1 MAQVYRKPYTK
12 GGKTMYRKKWYIRY
26 RDPNGKRH
34 DVPGYT
40 DKKATLTYALQLEK
54 RAEQL
59 HTGVITET
67 DDHQKTPIA
76 AHLEAF
82 RHYLTKKGSTPKQ
95 VHTVLVRATR
105 LMNECNFMYSYHIN
119 AARAQEFLTDIRQP
133 VKKDG
138 KVFKK
143 GVSQQ
148 TANFYLK
155 AAKQFLNWMIR
166 EHRLIHNPLSGLQCG
181 NVNLDR
187 RHDRRALTIP
197 ELSQLLHATEANRK
211 RSFRG
216 LKGRDRW
223 ALYLLASCTGLRVSE
238 LASLRP
244 TSFLLAGDC
253 PTVKLQAAYAKN
265 RQEAS
270 QPLPPTIVGP
280 LKQYLAKKPANK
292 LLWRGEWITKAA
304 MMMRGDLK
312 AAGIAYKTEE
322 GYADFHA
329 LRHSFIS
336 IAANSG
342 AKPKIVQDLARHG
355 DIRITMN
362 RYAHTQLKERS
373 EAVAKFPLL
382 SLTDSNNGEKPS
394 LPCRPQ
400 CRPEKATQGDNKG
413 LTDTVVHD
421 ERTNTELK
429 KSA

>member
-54 RAEQL
+54 KAEQL
-59 HTGVITET
+59 HTGVITQE
-67 DDHQKTPIA
+67 DDHQKTPINT
-76 AHLEAF
+76 HLALF
-82 RHYLTKKGSTPKQ
+82 RDFLTKKGCTPKQ

-105 LMNECNFMYSYHIN
+105 LMVECKFLFPYQIN
-119 AARAQEFLTDIRQP
+119 PARAQEFLTAIKQP
-133 VKKDG
+133 TKKDG
-138 KVFKK
+138 VIIKK

-155 AAKQFLNWMIR
+155 AAKQFLNWMVR
-166 EHRLIHNPLSGLQCG
+166 DHRLIHNPLSGLQCG

-197 ELSQLLHATEANRK
+197 EISQLLHATETNRK

-244 TSFLLAGDC
+244 TSFLLTGDC

-270 QPLPPTIVGP
+270 QPLPPMIIEP

-292 LLWRGEWITKAA
+292 LLWHGEWITKAA

-312 AAGIAYKTEE
+312 AAGIPYKTNE

-362 RYAHTQLKERS
+362 RYAHTQLQERS
-373 EAVAKFPLL
+373 EAVANLPLL
-382 SLTDSNNGEKPS
+382 SLTDFNKGKKRC

-400 CRPEKATQGDNKG
+400 CRPEKATQGDNEG
-413 LTDTVVHD
+413 SNGTVVHD
-421 ERTNTELK
+421 EQANTN
-429 KSA
+429 